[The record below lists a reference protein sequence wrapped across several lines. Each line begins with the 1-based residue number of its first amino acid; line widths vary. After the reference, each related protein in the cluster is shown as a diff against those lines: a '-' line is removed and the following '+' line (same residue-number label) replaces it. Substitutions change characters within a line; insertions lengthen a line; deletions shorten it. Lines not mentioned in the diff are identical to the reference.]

1 MMTYNKSPL
10 QPGGRGS
17 GLNALSTL
25 FLGLTIVITLY
36 YVAVILFPNAGF
48 NPFRPRPTE
57 VAQIV
62 PPTPMPTPE
71 ISTFTPTPTPYY
83 SPTPTRVP
91 PTPTQTR
98 TLPPTRTPIPT
109 DTPTPSITPTPTED
123 LCKTLKLVAPPL
135 GTKYFQYDIVT
146 LAWSFGRPL
155 TAKEHFDVQ
164 LDPPAG
170 GMRSIGWADQNKD
183 CTSYCQ
189 YDVGVNGIYP
199 GGRFKWTIGVIKEG
213 NKPGDKITQICP
225 PPSSYYF
232 EH

>member
-57 VAQIV
+57 VAQVI
-62 PPTPMPTPE
+62 PATPTPTE
-71 ISTFTPTPTPYY
+71 QISTFTPTPVIIYTV
-83 SPTPTRVP
+83 TPTRVP
-91 PTPTQTR
+91 LTLTPTR
-98 TLPPTRTPIPT
+98 TERPTRTPLPT
-109 DTPTPSITPTPTED
+109 ETPTPSITPTPTED
-123 LCKTLKLVAPPL
+123 LCKTLKLVGPPL

-155 TAKEHFDVQ
+155 TAREHFDVQ

-170 GMRSIGWADQNKD
+170 GMRSIGWADQNKN
-183 CTSYCQ
+183 CTGYCQ
-189 YDVGVNGIYP
+189 YDIGVNGIYP
-199 GGRFKWTIGVIKEG
+199 GGRFLWTIGVIKEG
-213 NKPGDKITQICP
+213 NKPGDKTTTVCP